1 MLQFLAPT
9 LQFLIAVL
17 LYGEPFSAAQAIA
30 FAMIWSALALY
41 VTQLLRAP
49 RLPQAP
55 E

>member
-17 LYGEPFSAAQAIA
+17 LYNEPFTRAHAIA
-30 FAMIWSALALY
+30 FVAIWSALALY
-41 VTQLLRAP
+41 IVALMRAP